1 LRLRPKIVTLLSDF
15 GTADAYVG
23 AMKGVMLGVSRDLQ
37 LIDITH
43 EIAPQDVFGGALA
56 LAHAAPFFPR
66 GTVHLAVVD
75 PGVGGARDPIVIEN
89 ALGLFVGPNNGLLTL
104 AARAPRLAYR
114 LEQPAFRPLV
124 QSSTFHGRDL
134 FAPAAAYLANGAPA
148 SAVGPAVDEEC
159 LVKLDLPAVRCE
171 GRMLRGEVIH
181 VDHFGNLVTNVFG
194 DYVSQPQPEECCVE
208 IGGARIRGVR
218 RAYVEAGAGELCAVI
233 GSAGLLEVAVRDG
246 SATERLRVG
255 RGAEVRIEPS
265 PEGCS

>member
-1 LRLRPKIVTLLSDF
+1 VRPGIVTLLSDF
-15 GTADAYVG
+15 GTADAYVA
-23 AMKGVMLGVSRDLQ
+23 AMKGVMLGVRRDLQ
-37 LIDITH
+37 LVDVTH

-75 PGVGGARDPIVIEN
+75 PGVGGAREPIVIEN
-89 ALGLFVGPNNGLLTL
+89 QLGCFVGPNNGLLTL
-104 AARAPRLAYR
+104 AARAPRLVHR
-114 LEQPAFRPLV
+114 LEEPAFRRSLP
-124 QSSTFHGRDL
+124 SATFHGRDL

-148 SAVGPAVDEEC
+148 AAMGPALDEAR

-171 GRMLRGEVIH
+171 AGALRGEVIH

-194 DYVSQPQPEECCVE
+194 DYVSQPRPEECAVE

-246 SATERLRVG
+246 SATARLGVG
-255 RGAEVRIEPS
+255 RGAEVRIEPAPGGS
-265 PEGCS
+265 A